1 MNQKLQEVGNKLN
14 VSKEDIRNIQ
24 NTSFKERLVRIFIH
38 PSLRLILA
46 ILTFI
51 LGVSLGGGCT
61 NCAGYPY
68 AAAITTTAI
77 PEKRKK
83 SIIYSIL
90 LPIITL
96 VAGYLVGREFFSYA
110 ILYNVYRRN

>member
-1 MNQKLQEVGNKLN
+1 MNQKLREIGSKLN
-14 VSKEDIRNIQ
+14 VSNEDIRNIQ
-24 NTSFKERLVRIFIH
+24 NTSFGERLVRIFIH
-38 PSLRLILA
+38 PALRLILA

-68 AAAITTTAI
+68 AAAVTATAI
-77 PEKRKK
+77 PEKKKK
-83 SIIYSIL
+83 SIVYSIL

-96 VAGYLVGREFFSYA
+96 IAGYLIGKQFFSYA
-110 ILYNVYRRN
+110 ILYNVYRRS